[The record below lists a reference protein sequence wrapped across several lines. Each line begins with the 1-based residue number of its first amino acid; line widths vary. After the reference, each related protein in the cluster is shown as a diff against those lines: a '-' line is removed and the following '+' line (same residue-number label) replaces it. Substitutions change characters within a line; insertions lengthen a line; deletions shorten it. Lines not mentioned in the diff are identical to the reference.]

1 MQKAPLTVNMN
12 NQPAEKPVKQP
23 SERNGDKVKRNGR
36 LKMLLIVAVCAAP
49 MIASYFTYYVIKPES
64 RTNYGDLL
72 DPSQYAIPELGITEL
87 DGTPTT
93 LGAFKGKWVMLQ
105 IGSGDC
111 QKKCKDT
118 LFEIRQLRLM
128 QGKER
133 ERIERVLLITDDKP
147 LDMPGLQPFEGTR
160 LLRVK
165 PDLLKAWLPTDAGTT
180 ASDHIYLIDPRSN
193 LMMRFPKD
201 ADPYKVKADLS
212 KLLRA
217 SAIG

>member
-1 MQKAPLTVNMN
+1 MN
-12 NQPAEKPVKQP
+12 NQPTEKPVK
-23 SERNGDKVKRNGR
+23 SDGEVKRNGR
-36 LKMLLIVAVCAAP
+36 LKMFLIVAVCAAP

-72 DPSQYAIPELGITEL
+72 DPAQYAIPPLGVTEL

-105 IGSGDC
+105 VGSGDC
-111 QKKCKDT
+111 QKECKDS
-118 LFEIRQLRLM
+118 LFKIRQLRLM

-133 ERIERVLLITDDKP
+133 ERIERVWLITDDKK

-160 LLRVK
+160 MLRVN

-201 ADPYKVKADLS
+201 ADPYKVKTDLS